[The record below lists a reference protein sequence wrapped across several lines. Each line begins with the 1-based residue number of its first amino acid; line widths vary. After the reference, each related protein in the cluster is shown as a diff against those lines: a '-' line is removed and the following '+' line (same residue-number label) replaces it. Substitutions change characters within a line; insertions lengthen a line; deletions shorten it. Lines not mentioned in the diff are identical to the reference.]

1 MRDMR
6 TTLDACLCPRGVGEQ
21 LSAPRCKVVMDPGA
35 GEDEGPVIVEMP
47 EGLRCPMGR
56 RLSYGEFCLDMNRI
70 RLFRDFGI

>member
-1 MRDMR
+1 
-6 TTLDACLCPRGVGEQ
+6 
-21 LSAPRCKVVMDPGA
+21 MDPGA

-47 EGLRCPMGR
+47 DGLRCPMGR